1 MATSEQQIFPNQTPP
16 FSLMPDT
23 EKAELMDEELPPK
36 PKLIDRE
43 NQIEIVNG
51 NEELKEMSGLKADG
65 IANRL
70 AIEIG
75 IYLKSNKIGR
85 VYGAD
90 TMFTFLENERMP
102 DVSFVSQEKI
112 PETGEPLTKADFAP
126 DLAIEVASPNDVH
139 NKIIRKIH
147 KYFKAGVKEVWL
159 VESEFEMI
167 TVYQSLAET
176 KIYLKDDELP
186 SKKFYPVFVSR

>member
-43 NQIEIVNG
+43 KRIEIVNG
-51 NEELKEMSGLKADG
+51 KEELKEMSGLKADG
-65 IANRL
+65 IATRL

-75 IYLKSNKIGR
+75 IYLKLNKIGR

-112 PETGEPLTKADFAP
+112 PETGEHLTKADFAA
-126 DLAIEVASPNDVH
+126 DLAIEVASPNDIH
-139 NKIIRKIH
+139 IKIIRKIYE
-147 KYFKAGVKEVWL
+147 YFKVGVKEVWL
-159 VESEFEMI
+159 VESDFAMI
-167 TVYQSLAET
+167 TAYQSLAET
-176 KIYLKDDELP
+176 KNYLKDDEITVEEI
-186 SKKFYPVFVSR
+186 YPVFVSR